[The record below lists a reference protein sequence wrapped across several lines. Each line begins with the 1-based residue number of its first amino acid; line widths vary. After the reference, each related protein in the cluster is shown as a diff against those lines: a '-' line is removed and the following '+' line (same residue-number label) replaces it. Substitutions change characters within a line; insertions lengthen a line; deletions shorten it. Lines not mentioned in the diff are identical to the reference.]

1 MKIMGK
7 NKELIGKIILQ
18 ENIDSTETNKI
29 PKTFVINVPNPLK
42 SYYSRF
48 TQIDKPNSIIFVTK
62 SPTSFERILRAT
74 TKINADN
81 NLNLDGAKC
90 EVTMGSRKVSGVRVR
105 GIQRYSDIES
115 IQGYYANEG
124 FEFAKSE
131 SFIDRDALI
140 RVNRFFNVE
149 ELESDIYKSAHEEN
163 VFYTLIPKYMTW
175 DEFRTHT
182 FDIKNNSTDT
192 DTNYDVVKGIFYLNG
207 GIVEMLRIVKP
218 NASVE
223 SLKAI
228 QQKYIDRL
236 K

>member
-1 MKIMGK
+1 MGK
-7 NKELIGKIILQ
+7 TKELIGKIIIQ
-18 ENIDSTETNKI
+18 ENIDTIETNKI

-48 TQIDKPNSIIFVTK
+48 TQIDRPNSIIFVTK
-62 SPTSFERILRAT
+62 TATSFERILRAT
-74 TKINADN
+74 TKINSEYG
-81 NLNLDGAKC
+81 LNLDGAKC
-90 EVTMGSRKVSGVRVR
+90 EVTMGTRKVSGVRVR
-105 GIQRYSDIES
+105 GISRYSDIET
-115 IQGYYANEG
+115 IQGYYGKED

-131 SFIDRDALI
+131 SFTEQDALI
-140 RVNRFFNVE
+140 RVNRFFSIE
-149 ELESDIYKSAHEEN
+149 ELEAGIYKSDLEEN
-163 VFYTLIPKYMTW
+163 VYYTLIPKFMTW

-182 FDIKNNSTDT
+182 FDIKNNIS
-192 DTNYDVVKGIFYLNG
+192 DTNYDVVKGIFYYNR
-207 GIVEMLRIVKP
+207 GIAEILRIVKP